1 MVPTIIF
8 GASDASG
15 VRLRCAKTILGDSGG
30 HGSLHRM
37 HRRTSATVRILV
49 RQAVRELREATR
61 PALPSPLWAVHF
73 ADRLAFGPV
82 GLFLR
87 SLHSRHLGAAGQ
99 RDDVSLTGG
108 SYMSSFY

>member
-1 MVPTIIF
+1 MLLQVLSCEPYE
-8 GASDASG
+8 GAGRVGWSLTPGS
-15 VRLRCAKTILGDSGG
+15 RWLR
-30 HGSLHRM
+30 LHRRS
-37 HRRTSATVRILV
+37 RRHCSART
-49 RQAVRELREATR
+49 
-61 PALPSPLWAVHF
+61 ALPSPLWAVHF

-108 SYMSSFY
+108 SYMGAAFTDAIL